1 MIILTYV
8 LPFIGILLALVVLHE
23 FGHFFAAKLAKV
35 RVEEFGIGL
44 PPRIA
49 GISWRGTLYSVNWLP
64 IGGFVRLTGEES
76 AGLVVEQVD
85 PQGRTAETFKPG
97 DRITHLNGRRIYEPA
112 QFAES
117 FLVSIAGPSTEVRYS
132 RAEDDGPDTHWTYT
146 LSRRED
152 VPPPDEDGRKADAER
167 EDFIRGAIKSGDP
180 VQRERVFDLL
190 HSGLGIRVG
199 VDPHSLGS
207 KSRLTR
213 IGILA
218 AGAGVNAVIPIILF
232 TIGALIPDD
241 VPAGPVIVTSIVEN
255 APADRAGILP
265 GDRIVAVNGRS
276 VRNSTDLLRET
287 QTNLGEDAVFTIER
301 PAQDA
306 SSSLA
311 SAPGRTVIAETFDA
325 DVRLRLAPP
334 PLKHVVR
341 EGETVNEIAGL
352 LGVEPVD
359 VLAAWGVEAEEL
371 EAGRVI
377 DLPGGDR
384 YVVQDGDTI
393 GAIAA
398 KPWIRTTSL
407 YRALGIDP
415 RHPPPGAEIE
425 IAQGPAGIR
434 IRNDLSGT
442 VRVGYGFF
450 ASVARAGDAIVDSAL
465 IARNRIRSWIAGGP
479 GLDLSG
485 PVGIARITGEV
496 VEQAGWIRLIELAA
510 LLSLNLAIINILP
523 LPMLDGGRI
532 FFILV
537 EIARRG
543 KRISPEREG
552 LVHLL
557 GFAALLIFIVVI
569 SYFDIVR
576 AVSGESA
583 LR

>member
-1 MIILTYV
+1 MVILTYV

-23 FGHFFAAKLAKV
+23 LGHFFAAKLAKV

-49 GISWRGTLYSVNWLP
+49 GVPWRGTLYSINWLP

-76 AGLVVEQVD
+76 AGIVIESIDQEH
-85 PQGRTAETFKPG
+85 RSAKSFKPG
-97 DRITHLNGRRIYEPA
+97 DRITHIDGRRIYDPA
-112 QFAES
+112 QFAEL
-117 FLVSIAGPSTEVRYS
+117 FLISLTAPRTEIRYS
-132 RAEDDGPDTHWTYT
+132 RTEDDGRATHWTYT
-146 LSRRED
+146 LSLRED
-152 VPPPDEDGRKADAER
+152 APPREPEPPGDGRAE
-167 EDFIRGAIKSGDP
+167 FIRSALESGDP
-180 VQRERVFDLL
+180 ARRAHVFDLL
-190 HSGLGIRVG
+190 ETALGVRVG
-199 VDPHSLGS
+199 VDRHSLGS

-241 VPAGPVIVTSIVEN
+241 VAAGPVIVASVVEN

-265 GDRIVAVNGRS
+265 GDRIVAVNGRA
-276 VRNSTDLLRET
+276 VRNANELIRET
-287 QTNLGEDAVFTIER
+287 QTNLGEDAVFTVER
-301 PAQDA
+301 PAA
-306 SSSLA
+306 ETAASLA
-311 SAPGRTVIAETFDA
+311 SRSGEVAIAETFDA
-325 DVRLRLAPP
+325 DVHLRLAPR

-341 EGETVNEIAGL
+341 EGETVNEIAAL
-352 LGVEPVD
+352 LGVEAVD
-359 VLAAWGVEAEEL
+359 VLSAWGIEAEEL
-371 EAGRVI
+371 EQGRVI

-384 YVVQDGDTI
+384 YVVEDGDTI
-393 GAIAA
+393 GGIAA
-398 KPWIRTTSL
+398 KPWIRTTAL

-415 RHPPPGAEIE
+415 RRPPPGTELEIT
-425 IAQGPAGIR
+425 QGATGIR
-434 IRNDLSGT
+434 VRNDLSGT

-450 ASVARAGDAIVDSAL
+450 AAVARAGDSMVDTAL
-465 IARNRIRSWIAGGP
+465 IVRNRIRSWIAGGP

-496 VEQAGWIRLIELAA
+496 VEQAGWIRLIELSA

-532 FFILV
+532 FFILI

>member
-1 MIILTYV
+1 MVILTYV

-23 FGHFFAAKLAKV
+23 LGHFFAAKLAKV
-35 RVEEFGIGL
+35 RVEEFGLGL

-49 GISWRGTLYSVNWLP
+49 GIPWRGTLYSINWLP

-76 AGLVVEQVD
+76 AGIVIERID
-85 PQGRTAETFKPG
+85 PEHRSAKALKPG
-97 DRITHLNGRRIYEPA
+97 DRITHVNGRRIYDPA
-112 QFAES
+112 QFAEL
-117 FLVSIAGPSTEVRYS
+117 FLISLDTPRTEIRYS
-132 RAEDDGPDTHWTYT
+132 RTEDDGRASHWTYT
-146 LSRRED
+146 LSLRED
-152 VPPPDEDGRKADAER
+152 APPREPDPDDAGRAEFLR
-167 EDFIRGAIKSGDP
+167 EALESDDP
-180 VQRERVFDLL
+180 SHRDRVFDLL
-190 HSGLGIRVG
+190 ETALGVRVG
-199 VDPHSLGS
+199 IDRHSLGS

-241 VPAGPVIVTSIVEN
+241 VAAGPVIVTSVVEN

-265 GDRIVAVNGRS
+265 GDRIVAVNGRA
-276 VRNSTDLLRET
+276 VRNTNELLRET
-287 QTNLGEDAVFTIER
+287 QTNLGEDAVFAIER
-301 PAQDA
+301 PAPETA
-306 SSSLA
+306 ASLA
-311 SAPGRTVIAETFDA
+311 RPGEVAIAETFDA
-325 DVRLRLAPP
+325 DVHLRLAPR
-334 PLKHVVR
+334 PLRHVVR
-341 EGETVNEIAGL
+341 EGETVNEIAAL
-352 LGVEPVD
+352 LGVEAVD
-359 VLAAWGVEAEEL
+359 VLSAWGIEAEEL
-371 EAGRVI
+371 DEGRVI
-377 DLPGGDR
+377 ALPGGDR
-384 YVVQDGDTI
+384 YIVKDGDTI
-393 GAIAA
+393 GEIAA
-398 KPWIRTTSL
+398 KPWIRTTAL
-407 YRALGIDP
+407 YRALDIDP
-415 RHPPPGAEIE
+415 RRPPPGTELEIT
-425 IAQGPAGIR
+425 QGATGIR
-434 IRNDLSGT
+434 VRNDLSGT

-450 ASVARAGDAIVDSAL
+450 PAVARAGDAMVDTVL

-479 GLDLSG
+479 GIDLSG

-496 VEQAGWIRLIELAA
+496 VEQAGWIRLIELSA

-576 AVSGESA
+576 AVSGEAA

>member
-1 MIILTYV
+1 MVILTYV

-23 FGHFFAAKLAKV
+23 LGHFFAAKLAKV

-49 GISWRGTLYSVNWLP
+49 GIPWRGTLYSVNWLP

-76 AGLVVEQVD
+76 AGIVIERVD
-85 PQGRTAETFKPG
+85 PEGRTNETFKPS
-97 DRITHLNGRRIYEPA
+97 DRITHLNGRRIYEPL
-112 QFAES
+112 QFAEL
-117 FLVSIAGPSTEVRYS
+117 FLASIAGPRTEVRYS
-132 RAEDDGPDTHWTYT
+132 RTEDDGPDTHWTYT

-152 VPPPDEDGRKADAER
+152 APPDDDRSATAER
-167 EDFIRGAIKSGDP
+167 DDFVRDAVKSGDP
-180 VQRERVFDLL
+180 ARHAHVFDLL
-190 HSGLGIRVG
+190 DSALGIRVG

-218 AGAGVNAVIPIILF
+218 AGAGVNAVIPIFLF

-241 VPAGPVIVTSIVEN
+241 VPAGPVIVTSVVEN

-276 VRNSTDLLRET
+276 VRNSNGLLRET

-301 PAQDA
+301 PARDA
-306 SSSLA
+306 SASLA
-311 SAPGRTVIAETFDA
+311 SAPGQVAIAETFDA
-325 DVRLRLAPP
+325 GVHLRLAPP

-341 EGETVNEIAGL
+341 EGETVNEIADL

-359 VLAAWGVEAEEL
+359 VLAAWGVESEEL

-384 YVVQDGDTI
+384 YVVEDGDTI

-398 KPWIRTTSL
+398 KPWVRTTAL
-407 YRALGIDP
+407 YSALGIDP
-415 RHPPPGAEIE
+415 RHPPPGTEIE
-425 IAQGPAGIR
+425 ITQGPAGIR
-434 IRNDLSGT
+434 IRDDLSGT

-450 ASVARAGDAIVDSAL
+450 AAVARAGDAIVDSAL

-496 VEQAGWIRLIELAA
+496 VERAGWIRLIELAA